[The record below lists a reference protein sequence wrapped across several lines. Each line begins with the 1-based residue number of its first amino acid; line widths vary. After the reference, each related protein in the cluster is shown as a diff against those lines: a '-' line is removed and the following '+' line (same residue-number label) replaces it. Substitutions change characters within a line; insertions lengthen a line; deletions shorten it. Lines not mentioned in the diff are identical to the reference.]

1 MKFWQQFAQNQPEVS
16 KSISLAKK
24 VGLSVGAAIT
34 FIQKVAPVVYE
45 GAKLVAMASNPAYLP
60 FVLLD
65 FALKAGEAV
74 TAVHDA
80 LCKESNTIEKNP
92 PKP

>member
-1 MKFWQQFAQNQPEVS
+1 MEFWQQFTDNQPEIS

-24 VGLSVGAAIT
+24 VGLSVGAAIN
-34 FIQKVAPVVYE
+34 FIQKVAPSVYE
-45 GAKLVAMASNPAYLP
+45 GVKLVTMASNPAYLP

-80 LCKESNTIEKNP
+80 LCKESNQIEKSP